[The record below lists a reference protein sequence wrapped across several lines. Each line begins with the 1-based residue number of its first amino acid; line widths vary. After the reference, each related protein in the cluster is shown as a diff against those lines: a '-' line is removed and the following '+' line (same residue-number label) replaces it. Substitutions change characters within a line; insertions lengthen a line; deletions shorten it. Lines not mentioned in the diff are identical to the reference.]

1 MKRLMIIC
9 TGIWL
14 ITSIINAYT
23 FHNFDEAKEGRS
35 LSCTVLQNDDLSYKV
50 RINLHGVNI
59 TEMKHAGISF
69 NALMFEY
76 FYTLNNIG
84 EPALPTVPQLI
95 AIPDGFYVKGMNI
108 RELHWDSMS
117 VGKVYPF
124 QPSYREGEKPKE
136 FFYSESAYESPIYQ
150 SPLIVNKRIKE
161 WKGDKFLYVNI
172 CPFKYY
178 PTSGTA
184 SVLTEYEI
192 DVEFMPSEKES
203 ASKDQSGNPDKTSRK
218 FINPNE
224 PNDLLIIAHNSFSP
238 LTNPDIKKFCFWKAC
253 KGIRTR
259 VVSTS
264 LTGDHPSSIN
274 TYISDSIAGG
284 NFKNILL
291 IGNSS
296 QIPTCEET
304 IWVPGNNG
312 TPEPNIIK
320 SDYLYGE
327 QGTYDHINIG
337 RFCVTTDDG
346 LSNMVEKTIEYESTS
361 LGASSNKALLMA
373 QAYNNDFLNCSET
386 ISEGQYDNPFTFSKA
401 YGGQGATNSDVF
413 SLVNSGLNI
422 VNYRGHGSEYRYETW
437 NTENE
442 DFTYGVYCD
451 SVSANAPNPI
461 FFSIA
466 CLSGNIDSSG
476 ACLLESFMNKRR
488 RGSTAYMGST
498 TESFHQQNNRLDVW
512 LFQILLNDSARHLG
526 RINSLAQELTIK
538 NSDDSADSLKSI
550 VNAYSYLLGGDPT
563 LEVWTAPAQEFNDS
577 LLFVFDD
584 VLYTG
589 AENEFYNINIISLEG
604 ELLQTIPITSWY
616 TSLPVTSPCYISL
629 TKHNYIP
636 RVYYYDPVSNY
647 IQNKTFT
654 ENALYANGPLA
665 IGSSV
670 TNSIPQGEVVVKSGN
685 TLKIYNKA
693 GVTIPSGFK
702 CEKGATFIVTSVM
715 KQ

>member
-69 NALMFEY
+69 NALMFEN
-76 FYTLNNIG
+76 FYTLENIG

-95 AIPDGFYVKGMNI
+95 AIPKDCSIKDVII
-108 RELHWDSMS
+108 RELRRDTMN
-117 VGKVYPF
+117 VGKVYPY
-124 QPSYREGEKPKE
+124 QPSYREGEVAKE
-136 FFYSESAYESPIYQ
+136 FFCSESTYEAPVYH
-150 SPLIVNKRIKE
+150 SPLVANKRIKE
-161 WKGDKFLYVNI
+161 WKGERFLYVNV

-178 PTSGTA
+178 PSSGTA
-184 SVLTEYEI
+184 SILTEYEI
-192 DVEFMPSEKES
+192 DVEFMPSENDS
-203 ASKDQSGNPDKTSRK
+203 ASKDQLSRPSENGGK
-218 FINPNE
+218 SILPNE

-253 KGIRTR
+253 KGIHTR

-264 LTGDHPSSIN
+264 LTGDHPSSIKN
-274 TYISDSIAGG
+274 YIKDSIAGG

-296 QIPTCEET
+296 QIPTCEKT
-304 IWVPGNNG
+304 IWVPGING

-327 QGTYDHINIG
+327 YENYDHINIG
-337 RFCVTTDDG
+337 RFCVTTEDG
-346 LSNMVEKTIEYESTS
+346 LFNMVEKTIEYESTS
-361 LGASSNKALLMA
+361 INNRALLMA
-373 QAYNNDFLNCSET
+373 QAGEIDFQNCSEGISDSVYT
-386 ISEGQYDNPFTFSKA
+386 IPFSFCKA
-401 YGGQGATNSDVF
+401 YGGEGTTNSDVY
-413 SLVNSGLNI
+413 SMVNSGVNI
-422 VNYRGHGSEYRYETW
+422 FNYRGHSNLDMYEQW
-437 NTENE
+437 NTLGE
-442 DFTYGVYCD
+442 DFTYSPYEAN
-451 SVSANAPNPI
+451 VSQDAFNPI

-466 CLSGNIDSSG
+466 CLSGDIDASG
-476 ACLLESFMNKRR
+476 SCFLKTYMNKRKK
-488 RGSTAYMGST
+488 GSTAYLGST
-498 TESFHQQNNRLDVW
+498 IKSFHQPNNRLNVW
-512 LFQILLNDSARHLG
+512 LFQTLLNDGVYHLG
-526 RINSLAQELTIK
+526 KINSIAQQRTILY
-538 NSDDSADSLKSI
+538 SIDMTDSLKSMT
-550 VNAYSYLLGGDPT
+550 NAYGYLLGGDPT

-577 LLFVFDD
+577 LLFVFED

-589 AENEFYNINIISLEG
+589 AEGEYYDINIISLEG
-604 ELLQTIPITSWY
+604 ELLQTLHIDYCYP
-616 TSLPVTSPCYISL
+616 SLSVTTPCYISL

-665 IGSSV
+665 IGSNV
-670 TNSIPQGEVVVKSGN
+670 TNSIPQGEVVVKSGKI
-685 TLKIYNKA
+685 LKIYNKA
-693 GVTIPSGFK
+693 GVTIPNGFK